1 MCNKDIYRYNEDNL
15 YGSFP
20 VFGAMIRPKNQQD
33 IAFIAEKL
41 GNAQF
46 ACMVRNNTEN
56 DEDGHQTNC
65 EKLIMLMMNP
75 AYKDLLTKLGF
86 PTVPSAAKLGSFYD
100 LVVGNY
106 DFMINGHAEGLI
118 LVAPSS
124 GPAVQVS
131 KWKIGAER
139 NS

>member
-1 MCNKDIYRYNEDNL
+1 LI
-15 YGSFP
+15 
-20 VFGAMIRPKNQQD
+20 
-33 IAFIAEKL
+33 
-41 GNAQF
+41 
-46 ACMVRNNTEN
+46 RNNTEN
-56 DEDGHQTNC
+56 DDDTETKC
-65 EKLIMLMMNP
+65 EKLIMLVMNQT
-75 AYKDLLTKLGF
+75 YKDLLTKLGL
-86 PTVPSAAKLGSFYD
+86 PTVPSASKLGSFYD

-106 DFMINGHAEGLI
+106 DFMINGHAEGLF